1 MGKINS
7 NDIVLTEEEAVEIIK
22 ETLKNTFDNYDKIIR
37 ENNFLQTGQLRH
49 ASQAMRNYLQ
59 EENISIEEYVKNRL
73 AYFDRLRG
81 FYTQVYDMII
91 DKPVK
96 KMFKILEKLNP
107 NPGMSYN
114 ERMKIL
120 DTDPYLLSV
129 AANTFSLYLGVEN
142 NARLMGYKNL
152 ADLNY
157 WRD

>member
-1 MGKINS
+1 
-7 NDIVLTEEEAVEIIK
+7 
-22 ETLKNTFDNYDKIIR
+22 
-37 ENNFLQTGQLRH
+37 
-49 ASQAMRNYLQ
+49 
-59 EENISIEEYVKNRL
+59 
-73 AYFDRLRG
+73 
-81 FYTQVYDMII
+81 MII

-157 WRD
+157 WRE